1 MNDFE
6 RHVFG
11 RLDNLEA
18 ELAELREATWPVCQ
32 GLVDNRAGVFANVKE
47 KRSFFKFLHVDDVMR
62 LLRRKAWF
70 MGTDPG
76 LVGEEFRRVRA
87 TAPRPADEL
96 V

>member
-18 ELAELREATWPVCQ
+18 ELAELRESTWPVCQ
-32 GLVDNRAGVFANVKE
+32 GLVDGRAGIFANMKE
-47 KRSFFKFLHVDDVMR
+47 KRSFFRFLHLDDIR
-62 LLRRKAWF
+62 HLLRRKAIF
-70 MGTDPG
+70 MGMCPS
-76 LVGEEFRRVRA
+76 LIGEELRRIREVER
-87 TAPRPADEL
+87 PRADEL

>member
-18 ELAELREATWPVCQ
+18 ELAELRDVTWPVCQ

-47 KRSFFKFLHVDDVMR
+47 KKSFFRFLHVDDIKR
-62 LLRRKAWF
+62 LLKRKAWF

-76 LVGEEFRRVRA
+76 LVGEEFRQVRA
-87 TAPRPADEL
+87 GVHRPADEL